1 MKLRLSILSIFFLL
15 SSLSQAST
23 MYTLSDIKK
32 VYPIVKIMTKVI
44 PPTYK
49 KMIHEEITET
59 FKELN
64 IDYTGYDRRSFMIL
78 VKAMSVKK
86 DFVITIELLIREEV
100 RRVNPNTRTVG
111 VTYINRSSFI
121 LTPEDDLEDM
131 FDDSLS
137 ILLNEF
143 SHQYKEENKAIV
155 KVNIHG
161 DNFAQEMGYETSYK
175 VAVKKAKKSKKD
187 ILLFVVTNHCPWCR
201 KFEQRVLVKKT
212 VNDLVQKN
220 YIPLILNK
228 DKDSFPKEFHNP
240 FSPVIHFVDFKSL
253 KSYETVVGYNN
264 RQEFLH
270 LIKKGK

>member
-1 MKLRLSILSIFFLL
+1 MKLHLIILSIFFLF
-15 SSLSQAST
+15 SSLSQANT

-32 VYPIVKIMTKVI
+32 VYPIIKIMTKVV
-44 PPTYK
+44 PPSYK
-49 KMIHEEITET
+49 EMIHEEITET
-59 FKELN
+59 FEELN
-64 IDYTGYDRRSFMIL
+64 INYSGYDRRSFMVF
-78 VKAMSVKK
+78 VKAIPVKK

-100 RRVNPNTRTVG
+100 KRVNPETKTVG
-111 VTYINRSSFI
+111 VTYINRSSFV

-137 ILLNEF
+137 SLLNEF

-155 KVNIHG
+155 KVKING
-161 DNFAQEMGYETSYK
+161 DNFAQEMGYETSYE
-175 VAVKKAKKSKKD
+175 VAVKKAKKTKKN

-201 KFEQRVLVKKT
+201 KFEQRVLIKKT

-228 DKDSFPKEFHNP
+228 DKDEFPKEFHNP

-264 RQEFLH
+264 REEFLY
-270 LIKKGK
+270 LLKKGK